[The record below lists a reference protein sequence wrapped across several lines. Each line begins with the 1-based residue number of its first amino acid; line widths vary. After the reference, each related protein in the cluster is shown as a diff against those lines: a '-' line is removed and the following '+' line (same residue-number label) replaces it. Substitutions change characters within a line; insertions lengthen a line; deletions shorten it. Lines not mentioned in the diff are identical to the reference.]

1 VVVQSWAWQ
10 GLSAV
15 HGCEGSPVAGMN
27 ALDVATVAVVVSYG
41 LLVLCTA
48 GVLVAALRGRQ

>member
-1 VVVQSWAWQ
+1 
-10 GLSAV
+10 
-15 HGCEGSPVAGMN
+15 M
-27 ALDVATVAVVVSYG
+27 DIATAAVVLSYG